1 MIKNFLLVTFF
12 SQDYK
17 KTGEKCFQWEWVFFF
32 LFTES
37 GHTLEFSL
45 LHLYSVVTG
54 PFSNLLKEIT
64 GVISNWEENLELLV
78 SQGHLKRLKIYQ
90 KVLINNLKMFLLRGK
105 SYLVFALKKK
115 IYAFLCISCIF
126 SSYLRLKKW
135 WLA

>member
-17 KTGEKCFQWEWVFFF
+17 ETGEKCFQWVWVVFF

-37 GHTLEFSL
+37 GYTFEFSL

-64 GVISNWEENLELLV
+64 GVISN
-78 SQGHLKRLKIYQ
+78 
-90 KVLINNLKMFLLRGK
+90 
-105 SYLVFALKKK
+105 
-115 IYAFLCISCIF
+115 
-126 SSYLRLKKW
+126 
-135 WLA
+135 